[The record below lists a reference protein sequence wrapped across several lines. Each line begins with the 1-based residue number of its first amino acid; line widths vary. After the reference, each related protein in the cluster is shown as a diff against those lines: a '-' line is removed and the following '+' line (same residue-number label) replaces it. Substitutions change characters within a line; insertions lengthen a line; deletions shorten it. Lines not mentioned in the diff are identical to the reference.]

1 MSTIRDHGEA
11 MKESLIFSWRVLRAS
26 VARFAEKDA
35 PTHSAAISYAMV
47 FSLPPMLL
55 IVLWAAGLVY
65 QEVLVREAVFS
76 EMGAL
81 VGEEGARQLLATL
94 EGLDIQKPTWWATAV
109 AAGTLLFTASTVL
122 VSGQNALNRIFG
134 VEAAASAGL
143 GLSKMLFDRLFSF
156 AMLVTFAFILSVS
169 LVGSALIHMFG
180 TFLSE
185 WSEELSSWLTVF
197 DSALL
202 NYGAM
207 TLVFVLLFRYLP
219 DVQMKWRDTFF
230 GGLLTAGLFAL
241 GKSLI
246 GFLIGKSE
254 VADLYDA
261 AGSVLVLMLWV
272 YYASAIFLFGATF
285 TWTRADILA
294 RKTEAASDRPSKVTV
309 GPSAPGR
316 GSRSS
321 GGRQSRTISVCV
333 R

>member
-1 MSTIRDHGEA
+1 
-11 MKESLIFSWRVLRAS
+11 MKDLLLLYWKVLKAS

-35 PTHSAAISYAMV
+35 PTHSAAMSYAMV

-55 IVLWAAGLVY
+55 IIFWITGFFY
-65 QEVLVREAVFS
+65 KEVLVREAVFS

-81 VGEEGARQLLATL
+81 VGEEGARQLLVTL

-134 VEAAASAGL
+134 VTAADSVGL
-143 GLSKMLFDRLFSF
+143 GLWKMLFDRFVSF
-156 AMLVTFAFILSVS
+156 AMLVTFAFILTVS
-169 LVGSALIHMFG
+169 LVVNALIRLFG

-185 WSEELSSWLTVF
+185 WSGELSSWLTVL
-197 DSALL
+197 DSALM
-202 NYGAM
+202 NYGAL

-254 VADLYDA
+254 VANLYDA

-272 YYASAIFLFGATF
+272 YYASAIFLFGATL
-285 TWTRADILA
+285 TWTRAGLLA
-294 RKTEAASDRPSKVTV
+294 KETEPAGD
-309 GPSAPGR
+309 
-316 GSRSS
+316 
-321 GGRQSRTISVCV
+321 
-333 R
+333 